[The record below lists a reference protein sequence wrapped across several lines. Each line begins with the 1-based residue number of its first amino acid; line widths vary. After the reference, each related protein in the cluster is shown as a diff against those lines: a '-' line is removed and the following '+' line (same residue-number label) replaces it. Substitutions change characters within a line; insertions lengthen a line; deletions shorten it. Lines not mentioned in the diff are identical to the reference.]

1 MFMRYASALLLAS
14 LAIAGCSSGPKNTPN
29 TQETTKPAAK
39 PAAQPLTG
47 RLALGK
53 MAMPA
58 HMWAG
63 DVQPIHLESQPTTD
77 SDGTDGKASVWRSTW
92 ASASKRSTK
101 SFTWSDSDADDA
113 PARGIMPGGED
124 TYSPSNSSMQAF
136 DMGFLKIDSDAA
148 LKTAKDKLKGKQK
161 DAKPI
166 RFSLSFDRRQNQL
179 AWRIAPSGAPTIDV
193 DATTGKYVRTEH

>member
-1 MFMRYASALLLAS
+1 MRYASAFL
-14 LAIAGCSSGPKNTPN
+14 IACLMIDGCSSGPKNTPN
-29 TQETTKPAAK
+29 TQVETKAAAK

-63 DVQPIHLESQPTTD
+63 DVQPIHLESQPTKD
-77 SDGTDGKASVWRSTW
+77 ADGTDGKASVWRSTW

-101 SFTWSDSDADDA
+101 SFTWSDSDAEDA
-113 PARGIMPGGED
+113 PPRGIMPGGED

-148 LKTAKDKLKGKQK
+148 LKTAKEKLKGKEK
-161 DAKPI
+161 DAKPV
-166 RFSLSFDRRQNQL
+166 RFSLSFSGRQNQL
-179 AWRIAPSGAPTIDV
+179 AWRIAPSDAPTIDV
-193 DATTGKYVRTEH
+193 DATTGKYIRTEH